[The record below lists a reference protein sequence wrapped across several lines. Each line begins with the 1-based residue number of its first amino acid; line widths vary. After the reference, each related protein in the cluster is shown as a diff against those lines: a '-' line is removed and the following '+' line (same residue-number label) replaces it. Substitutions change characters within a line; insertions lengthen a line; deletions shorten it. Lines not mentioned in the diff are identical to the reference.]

1 MLNKESYSALS
12 ILWCKRDRRTVR
24 VFQNLSFT
32 HQGMSLQAIFNCYCK
47 GLRVSL
53 DVLSHFYVSFVAIQ
67 FLSCH
72 CFMAISLVGISI
84 LAGNKKETK
93 SSDRLSSKRF
103 CSRIALFFC
112 GLCTDVSL
120 PSGKPDRE
128 KGLFS
133 RFFPEGGETSLHRL
147 IFQAQMGK
155 TSISYEFHGV
165 QFFIV
170 KLLTS
175 IDSQP
180 TTFT

>member
-1 MLNKESYSALS
+1 MCRLS
-12 ILWCKRDRRTVR
+12 P
-24 VFQNLSFT
+24 
-32 HQGMSLQAIFNCYCK
+32 
-47 GLRVSL
+47 
-53 DVLSHFYVSFVAIQ
+53 
-67 FLSCH
+67 CH

-84 LAGNKKETK
+84 LADNKKETK
-93 SSDRLSSKRF
+93 SSAWLSSKRF

-112 GLCTDVSL
+112 SLCTDVSL

-128 KGLFS
+128 KGLFY

-155 TSISYEFHGV
+155 TSISYEFHGA

-175 IDSQP
+175 IDSQL
-180 TTFT
+180 TISRQEWKNFGSDGKWRENLNSQCKKYILTAV